1 MCHKIY
7 VLAWVN
13 IKCIP
18 DNNTAPSSVWMYS
31 LSLFFGPTNK
41 MQKKNTNQQ
50 PNPTKKTMANSK
62 KHIRFKSHFNL
73 TTKPECVRTKVTAN
87 CCNIRNGIPFRPV
100 PIGDDLTSQSIKSI
114 PWHLMRN
121 IQGFNK
127 FRTMMHLLLLK
138 VDWFWPYRSERILP
152 TLNVR
157 RGIRGRLH
165 GRFL

>member
-1 MCHKIY
+1 VSQDIRQTGSTSSAFLTIIPCHQ
-7 VLAWVN
+7 LCE
-13 IKCIP
+13 CIP
-18 DNNTAPSSVWMYS
+18 CLYFSGLQTKCKKKYKSTAKS
-31 LSLFFGPTNK
+31 N
-41 MQKKNTNQQ
+41 
-50 PNPTKKTMANSK
+50 KKTMANSK
-62 KHIRFKSHFNL
+62 KHIRFKIHFNL

-87 CCNIRNGIPFRPV
+87 CCNIGNGIPFRPV